1 MEKYGL
7 KKNILF
13 RSTIKLYGYTIYG
26 SKYDCKADSDLY
38 KFYRDI
44 IRVVEVY
51 NPDDVIKCV
60 HNICK
65 YYNFNLDSFCN
76 HPNFLNIFDS
86 ASLFC
91 SYFLMCCVGDEYIIR
106 IIAHFLDAS
115 SVCCPNDGGVA
126 LPLDVGFKDLEY
138 YMNVKTSA
146 LQLAKNKYDRLNDI
160 IRATN
165 NFYIRTVGYGE
176 SEFAHYVKNNIH
188 LIVDIL
194 SFTHLV
200 VIQPSLYKH
209 IYICFYSHKGQK
221 HLIGHPLITNTIYS
235 VPTHNNYDSSAPFL
249 SDLNPPL

>member
-13 RSTIKLYGYTIYG
+13 RSTIKLYGYTIHG
-26 SKYDCKADSDLY
+26 SKYDCKYGWDITTI
-38 KFYRDI
+38 YREI
-44 IRVVEVY
+44 ISIVEMY
-51 NPDDVIKCV
+51 NPDDVITSV
-60 HNICK
+60 NNICK

-76 HPNFLNIFDS
+76 HPNFLNIFNS
-86 ASLFC
+86 VSIFC
-91 SYFLMCCVGDEYIIR
+91 SYFLQFLVGGEFIVR
-106 IIAHFLDAS
+106 ILAHFLEAY
-115 SVCCPNDGGVA
+115 SVDCGD
-126 LPLDVGFKDLEY
+126 LPLDIGFKNLEY
-138 YMNVKTSA
+138 YMNVKKLA
-146 LQLAKNKYDRLNDI
+146 LQESNIKYDRLNKI

-176 SEFAHYVKNNIH
+176 SEFAHYIRNNIH

-221 HLIGHPLITNTIYS
+221 CLISHPLITNTIYS
-235 VPTHNNYDSSAPFL
+235 VPTHDNYDSSAPAA
-249 SDLNPPL
+249 DLFPLL